1 MDVLEEYHKLILLV
15 SNFVPEG
22 TSRPMHIKNSTK
34 ISLGSL
40 AKLFDMLDDGTEG
53 ILPIAHT
60 VGAAINISPVSDD
73 SIPSVIVI

>member
-15 SNFVPEG
+15 TNFVPEG
-22 TSRPMHIKNSTK
+22 TARPMHIKNSTK

-40 AKLFDMLDDGTEG
+40 AKLFDTLDDGTESL
-53 ILPIAHT
+53 LPIAHT
-60 VGAAINISPVSDD
+60 VGAAISVASN